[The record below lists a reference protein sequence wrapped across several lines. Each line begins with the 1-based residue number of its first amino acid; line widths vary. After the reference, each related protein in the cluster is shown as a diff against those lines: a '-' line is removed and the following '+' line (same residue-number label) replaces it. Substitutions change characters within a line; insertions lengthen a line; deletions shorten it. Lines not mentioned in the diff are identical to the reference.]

1 MLNKSS
7 SVIRSGSLSFMGLPF
22 RLCGWCRSRH
32 FTDLGRPA
40 HAISRTCPSAGNG
53 AKRDGSHALTLRVSS
68 FVVMPLLE
76 HGENHSTGAVNV

>member
-1 MLNKSS
+1 MTSTTNTTARK
-7 SVIRSGSLSFMGLPF
+7 P
-22 RLCGWCRSRH
+22 
-32 FTDLGRPA
+32 LGA
-40 HAISRTCPSAGNG
+40 VFS